1 MSNAKNKHRNIRK
14 GGHVKTVRY
23 HDLLRAKRTQNP
35 LSGLNPAKV
44 RRLYELYREGKYA
57 DVQLAWDALEE
68 YDDMLGTVLER
79 RQSALGEME
88 WDVLIDARAVGENA
102 ALQALAEA
110 QQDYITRRLR
120 EVENLS
126 DAIKW
131 LGLANFRRYSA
142 LEVLPAGG
150 GERWL
155 PIHHWLLCR
164 PALEGA
170 WCYNELAETS
180 CTRTEPIDMSA
191 VILREV
197 ARPIDLVAMFLISAK
212 EAAIDG
218 WDSFLEVFGNPAL
231 FFKMPPGTSDAQR
244 DEFAAIIKEIS
255 SDGSGVYPDGGEI
268 HTVETSAANADA
280 FSSRAEWCDKALVRR
295 ATGGLL
301 TVLAE
306 SGSGTLAGSAHME
319 AFRQIAANDA
329 ISIAEC
335 INRQYVRRRIAAEFP
350 GMPVLVYFTLTQPV
364 INDRAATVNMLCQLA
379 GQRWRATDEAVSE
392 EVGVEVHT
400 EEVQSMNYEVR
411 SEGSAPAAPVMN
423 IGTSV
428 SAPAELRRDEED
440 PCSDGIVA
448 NANSDLEDA
457 SDSEPPLNDGELAAL
472 RALGG
477 ELNPAQVAADA
488 EYTTREILA
497 GLQEPAEDDEDSEE
511 EVEQALRAA
520 ADLDGES
527 GTKVPRSDEVSSEEE
542 VVANAKVEDITALLK
557 EEEEALEDDG
567 LVMNAGN
574 PCRAKNPAKC
584 PYHGGFENPLVGKTG
599 NAKSLGLPDFSSAEV
614 KGEPSLKRTKSKVA
628 DALMRGGIEVKTVDG
643 DSVTF
648 NGEVPDHWLGLDGKQ
663 PKTRKE
669 RDKRYSR
676 LGDALRATVYPHEIW
691 EHHGK
696 KVYVRKYRTPDG
708 KNFTMAGVIKE
719 NGVARTYYW
728 DKPEEMEKTRQG
740 KLLYCRTK

>member
-88 WDVLIDARAVGENA
+88 WDVLIDARAVGEDA

-120 EVENLS
+120 AVENLS

-212 EAAIDG
+212 ESSVDG
-218 WDSFLEVFGNPAL
+218 WDSFLEVYGNPAL

-280 FSSRAEWCDKALVRR
+280 FSRRAEWCDKALVRR

-335 INRQYVRRRIAAEFP
+335 INRQYVRRRLAAQFP
-350 GMPVLVYFTLTQPV
+350 GQPVLVYFTLTPPV

-400 EEVQSMNYEVR
+400 EE
-411 SEGSAPAAPVMN
+411 AAPQPPMMN
-423 IGTSV
+423 TKPHTPGTP
-428 SAPAELRRDEED
+428 PAEPVL
-440 PCSDGIVA
+440 
-448 NANSDLEDA
+448 NAGETLEKPNQ
-457 SDSEPPLNDGELAAL
+457 DSEPPLTEEELAAFRGL
-472 RALGG
+472 SEPNRERMEQHRA
-477 ELNPAQVAADA
+477 
-488 EYTTREILA
+488 
-497 GLQEPAEDDEDSEE
+497 

-527 GTKVPRSDEVSSEEE
+527 GTKVPRSDEN

>member
-68 YDDMLGTVLER
+68 YDDMLGTVLNR

-88 WDVLIDARAVGENA
+88 WDVLVDARAVGEDA
-102 ALQALAEA
+102 AMQALAEE
-110 QQDYITRRLR
+110 QQDFITRRLR
-120 EVENLS
+120 AVENLS

-131 LGLANFRRYSA
+131 LGLADFRRYSA
-142 LEVLPAGG
+142 LEVLTAGG

-170 WCYNELAETS
+170 WCYNENAETS
-180 CTRTEPIDMSA
+180 CTRVEPIDMSA
-191 VILREV
+191 VILREI

-255 SDGSGVYPDGGEI
+255 SDGAGVYPDGGEI

-335 INRQYVRRRIAAEFP
+335 INRQYVRRRLVAQFP
-350 GMPVLVYFTLTQPV
+350 GQPVLVYFTLTPPV

-400 EEVQSMNYEVR
+400 EE
-411 SEGSAPAAPVMN
+411 AAPQPPMMN
-423 IGTSV
+423 TNPHTPGTP
-428 SAPAELRRDEED
+428 PAEPVLNAGETLEKPNQEE
-440 PCSDGIVA
+440 
-448 NANSDLEDA
+448 
-457 SDSEPPLNDGELAAL
+457 EPPLTEDELAAFRGL
-472 RALGG
+472 SEPNRERMEQHRA
-477 ELNPAQVAADA
+477 
-488 EYTTREILA
+488 
-497 GLQEPAEDDEDSEE
+497 

-527 GTKVPRSDEVSSEEE
+527 GTEVPSSDEN

>member
-88 WDVLIDARAVGENA
+88 WDVLVDARAVGA
-102 ALQALAEA
+102 SSLTGGSLSTPTQGGKSDLQVLAEE

-131 LGLANFRRYSA
+131 LGLADFRRYSA

-170 WCYNELAETS
+170 WCYNENAETS
-180 CTRTEPIDMSA
+180 CTRVEPIDMSA
-191 VILREV
+191 VLLREV

-335 INRQYVRRRIAAEFP
+335 INRQYVRRRLAAQFP
-350 GMPVLVYFTLTQPV
+350 GQPVLVYFTLTPPV

-400 EEVQSMNYEVR
+400 EEVQSMNYPSSPIGYAEAGEVR
-411 SEGSAPAAPVMN
+411 SENSAPAVQVPVMN
-423 IGTSV
+423 ERGMPGFVGTESRSGYAEARPSGTSGLGGV
-428 SAPAELRRDEED
+428 
-440 PCSDGIVA
+440 VA
-448 NANSDLEDA
+448 NANSDLEVGADG
-457 SDSEPPLNDGELAAL
+457 EPPLTEDELAAL

-477 ELNPAQVAADA
+477 EINPAQIAADA
-488 EYTTREILA
+488 DYMTREMMAGLKEPDEENESEGDVMVNFGTSAGAYKGWENRKGANMRKQKGGSGNKGNPKNPTTKSNTPLKAAPGAKVQAQVDATEHALKTREAGGGVVKGAAWVKGKRIDVKGGSKATGGAAHMKNHYKPGDTSRREAAKDIHLGRKQKDRTEVASVGKKNKVILADKGDHLEPITTR
-497 GLQEPAEDDEDSEE
+497 
-511 EVEQALRAA
+511 
-520 ADLDGES
+520 
-527 GTKVPRSDEVSSEEE
+527 
-542 VVANAKVEDITALLK
+542 
-557 EEEEALEDDG
+557 
-567 LVMNAGN
+567 
-574 PCRAKNPAKC
+574 
-584 PYHGGFENPLVGKTG
+584 
-599 NAKSLGLPDFSSAEV
+599 
-614 KGEPSLKRTKSKVA
+614 
-628 DALMRGGIEVKTVDG
+628 
-643 DSVTF
+643 
-648 NGEVPDHWLGLDGKQ
+648 
-663 PKTRKE
+663 RKK
-669 RDKRYSR
+669 DN
-676 LGDALRATVYPHEIW
+676 D
-691 EHHGK
+691 
-696 KVYVRKYRTPDG
+696 
-708 KNFTMAGVIKE
+708 
-719 NGVARTYYW
+719 
-728 DKPEEMEKTRQG
+728 
-740 KLLYCRTK
+740 

>member
-68 YDDMLGTVLER
+68 YDDMLGTVLNR
-79 RQSALGEME
+79 RQSALGEMD
-88 WDVLIDARAVGENA
+88 WDVLIDARAVGEDA
-102 ALQALAEA
+102 AMQALAEE
-110 QQDYITRRLR
+110 QQDFITRRLR
-120 EVENLS
+120 AVENLS

-131 LGLANFRRYSA
+131 LGLADFRRYSA
-142 LEVLPAGG
+142 LEVLPAGS

-170 WCYNELAETS
+170 WCYNENAETS
-180 CTRTEPIDMSA
+180 CTRVEPIDMSA
-191 VILREV
+191 VLLREV

-231 FFKMPPGTSDAQR
+231 FFKMPPGTSDDQR
-244 DEFAAIIKEIS
+244 DEYASIIKEIS
-255 SDGSGVYPDGGEI
+255 SDGAGVYPDGGEI

-319 AFRQIAANDA
+319 TFRQIAANDA

-335 INRQYVRRRIAAEFP
+335 INRQYVRRRLAAQFP
-350 GMPVLVYFTLTQPV
+350 GQPVLVYFTLTPPV

-400 EEVQSMNYEVR
+400 EDLRLTNDDLRFVN
-411 SEGSAPAAPVMN
+411 SAPAVQVPVLN
-423 IGTSV
+423 AGKT
-428 SAPAELRRDEED
+428 PEKPNQEE
-440 PCSDGIVA
+440 
-448 NANSDLEDA
+448 
-457 SDSEPPLNDGELAAL
+457 EPPLTEDELAAFRGL
-472 RALGG
+472 SEPNRERMEQHRA
-477 ELNPAQVAADA
+477 
-488 EYTTREILA
+488 
-497 GLQEPAEDDEDSEE
+497 

-520 ADLDGES
+520 ADLDAPAEEEEDS
-527 GTKVPRSDEVSSEEE
+527 EE
-542 VVANAKVEDITALLK
+542 VVVANGCTKPGCPKHPRKGGRSSRGNPRAKRSKTNIPAQLPPNATDGELSRQLRKALDDTDAHK
-557 EEEEALEDDG
+557 GNRRVSRGDEVYEVTQERSDHRRKHKKQKTTNENIARTMTQGDFEKDEDDAVAYRKDTKVVKSSNEDTG
-567 LVMNAGN
+567 AQDVTTAYVEREYRL
-574 PCRAKNPAKC
+574 KNKK
-584 PYHGGFENPLVGKTG
+584 GKPQ
-599 NAKSLGLPDFSSAEV
+599 S
-614 KGEPSLKRTKSKVA
+614 
-628 DALMRGGIEVKTVDG
+628 
-643 DSVTF
+643 
-648 NGEVPDHWLGLDGKQ
+648 
-663 PKTRKE
+663 
-669 RDKRYSR
+669 
-676 LGDALRATVYPHEIW
+676 
-691 EHHGK
+691 
-696 KVYVRKYRTPDG
+696 
-708 KNFTMAGVIKE
+708 
-719 NGVARTYYW
+719 
-728 DKPEEMEKTRQG
+728 
-740 KLLYCRTK
+740 

>member
-88 WDVLIDARAVGENA
+88 WDVLIDARAVGEDA

-155 PIHHWLLCR
+155 AIHHWLLCR

-197 ARPIDLVAMFLISAK
+197 ARPIDLVAMFLVSAK

-231 FFKMPPGTSDAQR
+231 FFKMPPGTSDDQR
-244 DEFAAIIKEIS
+244 DEYASIIKEIS
-255 SDGSGVYPDGGEI
+255 SDGAGVYPDGGEI

-335 INRQYVRRRIAAEFP
+335 INRQYVRRRLAAQFP
-350 GMPVLVYFTLTQPV
+350 GQPVLVYFTLTPPV

-400 EEVQSMNYEVR
+400 EE
-411 SEGSAPAAPVMN
+411 AAPQPPMMN
-423 IGTSV
+423 TNSHTSGTP
-428 SAPAELRRDEED
+428 PAEPVLNAGETLEKPNREE
-440 PCSDGIVA
+440 
-448 NANSDLEDA
+448 
-457 SDSEPPLNDGELAAL
+457 EPPLTEDELAAFRGL
-472 RALGG
+472 SEPNRERMEQHRA
-477 ELNPAQVAADA
+477 
-488 EYTTREILA
+488 
-497 GLQEPAEDDEDSEE
+497 

-520 ADLDGES
+520 ADLDALA
-527 GTKVPRSDEVSSEEE
+527 DDEEE
-542 VVANAKVEDITALLK
+542 PSAPQSGYAEPGEVVVNGCTKPGCPKHPRKGDSTGAMMHQKK
-557 EEEEALEDDG
+557 G
-567 LVMNAGN
+567 SRGSKGN
-574 PCRAKNPAKC
+574 PKNPTTKSNTPLKAAPGAKAQAQVDATE
-584 PYHGGFENPLVGKTG
+584 HALKAREGGGGVVEGAAWIDGKRLDIPGGGPDTGGASHMPKHYKPGDTSRRGAAKDANLGRRQKDRGEIASVGKS
-599 NAKSLGLPDFSSAEV
+599 NKVILAD
-614 KGEPSLKRTKSKVA
+614 KGDHYT
-628 DALMRGGIEVKTVDG
+628 I
-643 DSVTF
+643 VT
-648 NGEVPDHWLGLDGKQ
+648 
-663 PKTRKE
+663 TRK
-669 RDKRYSR
+669 
-676 LGDALRATVYPHEIW
+676 
-691 EHHGK
+691 K
-696 KVYVRKYRTPDG
+696 KQKD
-708 KNFTMAGVIKE
+708 
-719 NGVARTYYW
+719 
-728 DKPEEMEKTRQG
+728 
-740 KLLYCRTK
+740 

>member
-88 WDVLIDARAVGENA
+88 WDVLIDARAVGEDA

-131 LGLANFRRYSA
+131 LGLADFRRYSA
-142 LEVLPAGG
+142 LEVLPAGS

-170 WCYNELAETS
+170 WCYNENAESS
-180 CTRTEPIDMSA
+180 CTRVEPIDMSA
-191 VILREV
+191 VLLREV

-231 FFKMPPGTSDAQR
+231 FFKMPPGTSDDQR
-244 DEFAAIIKEIS
+244 DEFASIIKEIS
-255 SDGSGVYPDGGEI
+255 SDGAGVYPDGGEI

-335 INRQYVRRRIAAEFP
+335 INRQYVRRRLVAQFP
-350 GMPVLVYFTLTQPV
+350 GQPVLVYFTLTPPV

-400 EEVQSMNYEVR
+400 EE
-411 SEGSAPAAPVMN
+411 AAPQPPMMN
-423 IGTSV
+423 TNSHTPGTP
-428 SAPAELRRDEED
+428 PAEPVLNAGETLEKPNREE
-440 PCSDGIVA
+440 
-448 NANSDLEDA
+448 
-457 SDSEPPLNDGELAAL
+457 EPPLTEDELAAFRGL
-472 RALGG
+472 SEPNRERMEQHRA
-477 ELNPAQVAADA
+477 
-488 EYTTREILA
+488 
-497 GLQEPAEDDEDSEE
+497 

-520 ADLDGES
+520 ADLDA
-527 GTKVPRSDEVSSEEE
+527 PAADDEEEE
-542 VVANAKVEDITALLK
+542 VVVNGCTKKGCPKHPKDSTGAMRHQNKGGRASKGSPKTPTTQKNPKMKVPPGAK
-557 EEEEALEDDG
+557 EEELTIQTENASPTFTRQRLEKMGANSMKYEKGNKVGKPKLGAAAPGMKTEFYVTGGSVDE
-567 LVMNAGN
+567 LLAGKHVN
-574 PCRAKNPAKC
+574 RSADKKSHYMAAAYVNELWERSEPLDKYRDRKKPYKESDIEWMHKRTARMRLGKDLYSVEITAKEMKNPDTT
-584 PYHGGFENPLVGKTG
+584 PNRLYQ
-599 NAKSLGLPDFSSAEV
+599 
-614 KGEPSLKRTKSKVA
+614 
-628 DALMRGGIEVKTVDG
+628 VKT
-643 DSVTF
+643 
-648 NGEVPDHWLGLDGKQ
+648 
-663 PKTRKE
+663 R
-669 RDKRYSR
+669 R
-676 LGDALRATVYPHEIW
+676 I
-691 EHHGK
+691 
-696 KVYVRKYRTPDG
+696 
-708 KNFTMAGVIKE
+708 
-719 NGVARTYYW
+719 
-728 DKPEEMEKTRQG
+728 EE
-740 KLLYCRTK
+740 

>member
-1 MSNAKNKHRNIRK
+1 MGKINFMSQANKKHKNIRK
-14 GGHVKTVRY
+14 GGRVKVVRY
-23 HDLLRAKRTQNP
+23 HDLLRARRAQNP
-35 LSGLNPAKV
+35 LSVLNPAKA

-88 WDVLIDARAVGENA
+88 WDVLIDARAVGKDA
-102 ALQALAEA
+102 ALQALAEE

-142 LEVLPAGG
+142 LEVLPTGS

-170 WCYNELAETS
+170 WCYNEAAETS
-180 CTRTEPIDMSA
+180 CTRVEPIDMSA

-197 ARPIDLVAMFLISAK
+197 ALPIDLVAMFLISSK
-212 EAAIDG
+212 DAAIDG
-218 WDSFLEVFGNPAL
+218 WDSFLEVYGNPAL
-231 FFKMPPGTSDAQR
+231 FFKMPPGTSDDQR
-244 DEFAAIIKEIS
+244 DEYASIIKEIS
-255 SDGSGVYPDGGEI
+255 SDGAGVYPDGGEI

-350 GMPVLVYFTLTQPV
+350 GEPVLVYFTLTQPM

-400 EEVQSMNYEVR
+400 EEVQSTNYEVR
-411 SEGSAPAAPVMN
+411 SENSAPAVQVPVMN
-423 IGTSV
+423 AG
-428 SAPAELRRDEED
+428 AMPDKPNQEE
-440 PCSDGIVA
+440 
-448 NANSDLEDA
+448 
-457 SDSEPPLNDGELAAL
+457 EPPLTEDELAAFRGL
-472 RALGG
+472 SKPNRERMEQHRA
-477 ELNPAQVAADA
+477 
-488 EYTTREILA
+488 
-497 GLQEPAEDDEDSEE
+497 

-520 ADLDGES
+520 ADLDGER
-527 GTKVPRSDEVSSEEE
+527 GTEVPRSDEN
-542 VVANAKVEDITALLK
+542 VVTNARPMDILTFMEKVRNGDIIANSGGDCRADNPMECWKHGVKLTNALLESGYTH
-557 EEEEALEDDG
+557 EELDKIDKIPNWGLLPQGECKKDAMDSLKKIANTPLVNKNFTEPIEVSVTGGSAGKIVSGNAVGQTFVG
-567 LVMNAGN
+567 LVDSGVCDKDTAYRAHMTAAANIDTLFQNA
-574 PCRAKNPAKC
+574 PRMELQDL
-584 PYHGGFENPLVGKTG
+584 YHMQDTRDEAIHFYSPFTVEGVEKPLTADISIMKFKGRNNRT
-599 NAKSLGLPDFSSAEV
+599 AYSLGLRVQPPLPSS
-614 KGEPSLKRTKSKVA
+614 
-628 DALMRGGIEVKTVDG
+628 GGHQE
-643 DSVTF
+643 S
-648 NGEVPDHWLGLDGKQ
+648 
-663 PKTRKE
+663 
-669 RDKRYSR
+669 
-676 LGDALRATVYPHEIW
+676 
-691 EHHGK
+691 
-696 KVYVRKYRTPDG
+696 
-708 KNFTMAGVIKE
+708 
-719 NGVARTYYW
+719 
-728 DKPEEMEKTRQG
+728 
-740 KLLYCRTK
+740 

>member
-1 MSNAKNKHRNIRK
+1 MGTAKNKHRNIRK

-68 YDDMLGTVLER
+68 YDDMLGTVLNR

-88 WDVLIDARAVGENA
+88 WDVLIDARAVGEDA
-102 ALQALAEA
+102 AMQALAEE
-110 QQDYITRRLR
+110 QQDFITRRLR
-120 EVENLS
+120 AVENLS

-131 LGLANFRRYSA
+131 LGLADFRRYSA
-142 LEVLPAGG
+142 LEVLPAGS

-170 WCYNELAETS
+170 WCYNENAETS
-180 CTRTEPIDMSA
+180 CTRVEPIDMSA
-191 VILREV
+191 VLLREV

-231 FFKMPPGTSDAQR
+231 FFKMPPGTSDDQR
-244 DEFAAIIKEIS
+244 DEFASIIKEIS
-255 SDGSGVYPDGGEI
+255 SDGAGVYPDGGEI

-335 INRQYVRRRIAAEFP
+335 INRQYVRRRIATKFP
-350 GMPVLVYFTLTQPV
+350 GEPVLVYFTLTQPM

-400 EEVQSMNYEVR
+400 EEVQSTNYEVR
-411 SEGSAPAAPVMN
+411 SENSAPAVQVPVMN
-423 IGTSV
+423 AGETLEK
-428 SAPAELRRDEED
+428 PNQEE
-440 PCSDGIVA
+440 
-448 NANSDLEDA
+448 
-457 SDSEPPLNDGELAAL
+457 EPPLTEDELAAFRGL
-472 RALGG
+472 SEPNRERMEQHRA
-477 ELNPAQVAADA
+477 
-488 EYTTREILA
+488 
-497 GLQEPAEDDEDSEE
+497 

-527 GTKVPRSDEVSSEEE
+527 GTEVPRSDEN
-542 VVANAKVEDITALLK
+542 VVTNARPMDILTFMEKVRNGDIIANSGGDCRADNPMECWKHGEKLTNALLESGYTH
-557 EEEEALEDDG
+557 EELDKIDEIPNWGLLPQGECKKDAMDSLKKIANTPLVNKNFTEPIEVSVTGGSAGKIVSGNAVGQTFVG
-567 LVMNAGN
+567 LVDSGVCDKDTAYRAHMTAAANIDTLFQNA
-574 PCRAKNPAKC
+574 PRMELQDL
-584 PYHGGFENPLVGKTG
+584 YHMQDTRDEAIHFYSPFTVEGVEKPLTADISIMKFKGRNNRT
-599 NAKSLGLPDFSSAEV
+599 AYSLGLRVQPPLPSS
-614 KGEPSLKRTKSKVA
+614 
-628 DALMRGGIEVKTVDG
+628 GGHQE
-643 DSVTF
+643 S
-648 NGEVPDHWLGLDGKQ
+648 
-663 PKTRKE
+663 
-669 RDKRYSR
+669 
-676 LGDALRATVYPHEIW
+676 
-691 EHHGK
+691 
-696 KVYVRKYRTPDG
+696 
-708 KNFTMAGVIKE
+708 
-719 NGVARTYYW
+719 
-728 DKPEEMEKTRQG
+728 
-740 KLLYCRTK
+740 

>member
-88 WDVLIDARAVGENA
+88 WDVLIDARAVGEDA
-102 ALQALAEA
+102 AMQALAEA

-142 LEVLPAGG
+142 LEVLPAGS

-170 WCYNELAETS
+170 WCYNEAAETS
-180 CTRTEPIDMSA
+180 CTRVEPIDMSA

-212 EAAIDG
+212 EGSIDG
-218 WDSFLEVFGNPAL
+218 WDSFLEVYGNPAL

-280 FSSRAEWCDKALVRR
+280 FSRRAEWCDKALVRR

-350 GMPVLVYFTLTQPV
+350 GEPVLVYFTLTQPV

-400 EEVQSMNYEVR
+400 EE
-411 SEGSAPAAPVMN
+411 AAPQPPMMN
-423 IGTSV
+423 TNPHTPGTP
-428 SAPAELRRDEED
+428 PAEPVLNAGETLEKPNQEE
-440 PCSDGIVA
+440 
-448 NANSDLEDA
+448 
-457 SDSEPPLNDGELAAL
+457 EPPLTEEELAAFRGL
-472 RALGG
+472 SEPNRERMEQHRA
-477 ELNPAQVAADA
+477 
-488 EYTTREILA
+488 
-497 GLQEPAEDDEDSEE
+497 

-527 GTKVPRSDEVSSEEE
+527 GTKVPRSDEN
-542 VVANAKVEDITALLK
+542 VVANAKVEDITAMLK

>member
-88 WDVLIDARAVGENA
+88 WDVLIDARAVGEDA
-102 ALQALAEA
+102 ALQARAEA

-142 LEVLPAGG
+142 LEVLPAGS

-170 WCYNELAETS
+170 WCYNEAAETS

-350 GMPVLVYFTLTQPV
+350 GEPVLVYFTLTQPV

-400 EEVQSMNYEVR
+400 EE
-411 SEGSAPAAPVMN
+411 AAPQPPMMN
-423 IGTSV
+423 TNPHTPGTP
-428 SAPAELRRDEED
+428 PAEPVLNAGETLEKPNQEE
-440 PCSDGIVA
+440 
-448 NANSDLEDA
+448 
-457 SDSEPPLNDGELAAL
+457 EPPLTEEELAEFRGL
-472 RALGG
+472 SEPNRERMEQHRA
-477 ELNPAQVAADA
+477 
-488 EYTTREILA
+488 
-497 GLQEPAEDDEDSEE
+497 

-520 ADLDGES
+520 ADLDAHAD
-527 GTKVPRSDEVSSEEE
+527 DEEEE
-542 VVANAKVEDITALLK
+542 VVANGCTKPGCPKHPRKGDSTGAMRPKQKGARGSKGKADLGKTGSPKLAEPGDSERKVKDVLK
-557 EEEEALEDDG
+557 
-567 LVMNAGN
+567 
-574 PCRAKNPAKC
+574 R
-584 PYHGGFENPLVGKTG
+584 GFEDAKKGKKLSTGVQVGSHEVVFAPGDVEHWGTHHAERPEHPQKISSERLAETVMHGERRNDRRNEVTMTRKNDVVILAPENQPSIAPGEGLKSKKANERLVGK
-599 NAKSLGLPDFSSAEV
+599 NW
-614 KGEPSLKRTKSKVA
+614 LKK
-628 DALMRGGIEVKTVDG
+628 
-643 DSVTF
+643 
-648 NGEVPDHWLGLDGKQ
+648 
-663 PKTRKE
+663 
-669 RDKRYSR
+669 
-676 LGDALRATVYPHEIW
+676 
-691 EHHGK
+691 
-696 KVYVRKYRTPDG
+696 
-708 KNFTMAGVIKE
+708 
-719 NGVARTYYW
+719 
-728 DKPEEMEKTRQG
+728 
-740 KLLYCRTK
+740 

>member
-35 LSGLNPAKV
+35 LSGLNPVKV

-57 DVQLAWDALEE
+57 DIQLAWDALEE

-88 WDVLIDARAVGENA
+88 WDVLIDARAVGEDA
-102 ALQALAEA
+102 AMQALAEE
-110 QQDYITRRLR
+110 QQDFITRRLR
-120 EVENLS
+120 AVENLS

-131 LGLANFRRYSA
+131 LGLADFRRYSA
-142 LEVLPAGG
+142 LEVLTAGG

-170 WCYNELAETS
+170 WCYNENAETS
-180 CTRTEPIDMSA
+180 CTRVEPIDMSA
-191 VILREV
+191 VLLREV

-231 FFKMPPGTSDAQR
+231 FFKMPPGTSDNER
-244 DEFAAIIKEIS
+244 DEYASIIKEIS
-255 SDGSGVYPDGGEI
+255 SDGAGVYPDGGEI

-335 INRQYVRRRIAAEFP
+335 INRQYVRRRLAAQFP
-350 GMPVLVYFTLTQPV
+350 GQPVLVYFTLTPPV

-400 EEVQSMNYEVR
+400 EQ
-411 SEGSAPAAPVMN
+411 AAPQPPMMN
-423 IGTSV
+423 TNSHTLGTP
-428 SAPAELRRDEED
+428 PAEPVLNAGETLEKPNREE
-440 PCSDGIVA
+440 
-448 NANSDLEDA
+448 
-457 SDSEPPLNDGELAAL
+457 EPPLTEEELVAFRGL
-472 RALGG
+472 SEPNRERMEQHRA
-477 ELNPAQVAADA
+477 
-488 EYTTREILA
+488 
-497 GLQEPAEDDEDSEE
+497 

-527 GTKVPRSDEVSSEEE
+527 GTEVPSSDEN

>member
-88 WDVLIDARAVGENA
+88 WDVLIDARAVGEDA
-102 ALQALAEA
+102 ALQARAEA

-142 LEVLPAGG
+142 LEVLPAGS

-170 WCYNELAETS
+170 WCYNEAAETS

-350 GMPVLVYFTLTQPV
+350 GEPVLVYFTLTQPV

-400 EEVQSMNYEVR
+400 EE
-411 SEGSAPAAPVMN
+411 AAPQPPMMN
-423 IGTSV
+423 TNPHTPGTP
-428 SAPAELRRDEED
+428 PAEPVLNAGETLEKPNQEE
-440 PCSDGIVA
+440 
-448 NANSDLEDA
+448 
-457 SDSEPPLNDGELAAL
+457 EPPLTEEELAAFRGL
-472 RALGG
+472 SEPNRERMEQHRA
-477 ELNPAQVAADA
+477 
-488 EYTTREILA
+488 
-497 GLQEPAEDDEDSEE
+497 

-520 ADLDGES
+520 ADLDA
-527 GTKVPRSDEVSSEEE
+527 PDDDDEEEE
-542 VVANAKVEDITALLK
+542 VVANGCTKP
-557 EEEEALEDDG
+557 G
-567 LVMNAGN
+567 
-574 PCRAKNPAKC
+574 C
-584 PYHGGFENPLVGKTG
+584 PKHPRKGDSTGAMRPKQKGARGSKGKADLGKTG
-599 NAKSLGLPDFSSAEV
+599 SPKLAEPGDSERKV
-614 KGEPSLKRTKSKVA
+614 KDVLKRGFE
-628 DALMRGGIEVKTVDG
+628 DAK
-643 DSVTF
+643 
-648 NGEVPDHWLGLDGKQ
+648 K
-663 PKTRKE
+663 
-669 RDKRYSR
+669 
-676 LGDALRATVYPHEIW
+676 
-691 EHHGK
+691 GK
-696 KVYVRKYRTPDG
+696 KVSTGVEVGSHEVVFAPGDIEHWGTHHAERPAHKKVTSERLAETTLHGVSAKEKEDNSVTKRLKRNIVVLAPERQPSYPPTEQRIQPTKRDRYVGKNWYRT
-708 KNFTMAGVIKE
+708 
-719 NGVARTYYW
+719 
-728 DKPEEMEKTRQG
+728 EEK
-740 KLLYCRTK
+740 KK

>member
-68 YDDMLGTVLER
+68 YDDMLGTVLNR

-88 WDVLIDARAVGENA
+88 WDVLIDARAVGEDA
-102 ALQALAEA
+102 AMQALAEE
-110 QQDYITRRLR
+110 QQDFITRRLR
-120 EVENLS
+120 AVENLS

-131 LGLANFRRYSA
+131 LGLADFRRYSA
-142 LEVLPAGG
+142 LEVLTAGS

-155 PIHHWLLCR
+155 PIHHWHLCR

-170 WCYNELAETS
+170 WCYNVNAETS
-180 CTRTEPIDMSA
+180 CTRVEPIDMSA

-231 FFKMPPGTSDAQR
+231 FFKMPPGTSDDQR
-244 DEFAAIIKEIS
+244 DEYASIIKEIS
-255 SDGSGVYPDGGEI
+255 SDGAGVYPDGGEI

-335 INRQYVRRRIAAEFP
+335 INRQYVRRRIAAQFP
-350 GMPVLVYFTLTQPV
+350 GEPVLVYFKLTQPV

-392 EVGVEVHT
+392 EVGMEVHT
-400 EEVQSMNYEVR
+400 EAQPGAVP
-411 SEGSAPAAPVMN
+411 SAEQKQILLTNAA
-423 IGTSV
+423 
-428 SAPAELRRDEED
+428 
-440 PCSDGIVA
+440 
-448 NANSDLEDA
+448 
-457 SDSEPPLNDGELAAL
+457 DSPPQPHSQIDTTAEPPLNDGELAAM
-472 RALGG
+472 RALGA
-477 ELNPAQVAADA
+477 ELNPAQIAADA
-488 EYTTREILA
+488 EYMAGEMLEGLREPVEKEAITNSAEEHDCEAVKEPCPLQVSSLTGKETREKIKNLA
-497 GLQEPAEDDEDSEE
+497 PVEIGYSEE
-511 EVEQALRAA
+511 KRTGAQWAEEAKSYFLEHFAGRQMTIGKTDYMLHIPNSENKAKQATFGVNTQKRTESLKNLQSVIDNAVHLKSEDAKNKPAQSKKKQALLAR
-520 ADLDGES
+520 
-527 GTKVPRSDEVSSEEE
+527 
-542 VVANAKVEDITALLK
+542 TATF
-557 EEEEALEDDG
+557 ETFG
-567 LVMNAGN
+567 Y
-574 PCRAKNPAKC
+574 PA
-584 PYHGGFENPLVGKTG
+584 T
-599 NAKSLGLPDFSSAEV
+599 
-614 KGEPSLKRTKSKVA
+614 
-628 DALMRGGIEVKTVDG
+628 I
-643 DSVTF
+643 
-648 NGEVPDHWLGLDGKQ
+648 NGERNLIWFNAITKKHGD
-663 PKTRKE
+663 
-669 RDKRYSR
+669 RDVLFYEF
-676 LGDALRATVYPHEIW
+676 GC
-691 EHHGK
+691 
-696 KVYVRKYRTPDG
+696 TP
-708 KNFTMAGVIKE
+708 I
-719 NGVARTYYW
+719 
-728 DKPEEMEKTRQG
+728 DKD
-740 KLLYCRTK
+740 

>member
-1 MSNAKNKHRNIRK
+1 MGKINFMSQANKKHKNIRK
-14 GGHVKTVRY
+14 GGRVKVVRY

-88 WDVLIDARAVGENA
+88 WDVLIDARAVGEDA
-102 ALQALAEA
+102 ALQARAEA

-170 WCYNELAETS
+170 WCYNEAAETS
-180 CTRTEPIDMSA
+180 CARVEPIDMSA
-191 VILREV
+191 VILREI

-218 WDSFLEVFGNPAL
+218 WDSFLEVYGNPAL

-350 GMPVLVYFTLTQPV
+350 GEPVLVYFTLTQPV

-400 EEVQSMNYEVR
+400 EEVQSTNYEVR
-411 SEGSAPAAPVMN
+411 SENSAPAQQVPVLN
-423 IGTSV
+423 AGETLEK
-428 SAPAELRRDEED
+428 PNQEE
-440 PCSDGIVA
+440 
-448 NANSDLEDA
+448 
-457 SDSEPPLNDGELAAL
+457 EPPLTEDELAAFRGL
-472 RALGG
+472 R
-477 ELNPAQVAADA
+477 EPN
-488 EYTTREILA
+488 RERMEQHRA
-497 GLQEPAEDDEDSEE
+497 

-527 GTKVPRSDEVSSEEE
+527 GTKVPRSDEN

-574 PCRAKNPAKC
+574 PCRAKNPGKC

>member
-88 WDVLIDARAVGENA
+88 WDVLIDARAVGEDA
-102 ALQALAEA
+102 AMQELAEA

-350 GMPVLVYFTLTQPV
+350 GMPVLVYFTLTQPE

-400 EEVQSMNYEVR
+400 EE
-411 SEGSAPAAPVMN
+411 AAPQPPMMN
-423 IGTSV
+423 TNPHTPGTP
-428 SAPAELRRDEED
+428 PAEPVLNAGETLEKPNQEE
-440 PCSDGIVA
+440 
-448 NANSDLEDA
+448 
-457 SDSEPPLNDGELAAL
+457 EPPLTEEELAAFRGL
-472 RALGG
+472 SEPNRERMEQHRA
-477 ELNPAQVAADA
+477 
-488 EYTTREILA
+488 
-497 GLQEPAEDDEDSEE
+497 

-527 GTKVPRSDEVSSEEE
+527 GTKVPRSDEN

-574 PCRAKNPAKC
+574 PCRSKNPAKC

>member
-88 WDVLIDARAVGENA
+88 WDVLIDARAVGEDA
-102 ALQALAEA
+102 ALQARAEA

-142 LEVLPAGG
+142 LEVLPAGS

-170 WCYNELAETS
+170 WCYNENAETS
-180 CTRTEPIDMSA
+180 CTRVEPIDMSA

-212 EAAIDG
+212 ESSVDG
-218 WDSFLEVFGNPAL
+218 WDSFLEVYGNPAL

-280 FSSRAEWCDKALVRR
+280 FSRRAEWCDKALVRR

-350 GMPVLVYFTLTQPV
+350 GEPVLVYFTLTQPV

-400 EEVQSMNYEVR
+400 EQ
-411 SEGSAPAAPVMN
+411 AAPQPPMMN
-423 IGTSV
+423 TNPHTPGTP
-428 SAPAELRRDEED
+428 PAEPVLNAGETLEKPNQEE
-440 PCSDGIVA
+440 
-448 NANSDLEDA
+448 
-457 SDSEPPLNDGELAAL
+457 EPPLTEDELAAFRGL
-472 RALGG
+472 SEPNRERMEQHRA
-477 ELNPAQVAADA
+477 
-488 EYTTREILA
+488 
-497 GLQEPAEDDEDSEE
+497 

-520 ADLDGES
+520 ADLDAPAADDEEEPSAPQS
-527 GTKVPRSDEVSSEEE
+527 GYAEPGE
-542 VVANAKVEDITALLK
+542 VVANGCTKPGCPKHPRKGESTGALMHQK
-557 EEEEALEDDG
+557 KG
-567 LVMNAGN
+567 SRGSKGN
-574 PCRAKNPAKC
+574 PSATKNKTSIPSELPA
-584 PYHGGFENPLVGKTG
+584 
-599 NAKSLGLPDFSSAEV
+599 NATD
-614 KGEPSLKRTKSKVA
+614 GELSRQLKK
-628 DALMRGGIEVKTVDG
+628 
-643 DSVTF
+643 
-648 NGEVPDHWLGLDGKQ
+648 GLDDTDAHKGNRKISRGDEVYELTQERSDHRRKHQKQ
-663 PKTRKE
+663 KTTNENIARTMTQ
-669 RDKRYSR
+669 
-676 LGDALRATVYPHEIW
+676 GDFE
-691 EHHGK
+691 K
-696 KVYVRKYRTPDG
+696 DG
-708 KNFTMAGVIKE
+708 KGA
-719 NGVARTYYW
+719 VAYRKDTKVVKSTNKDTGTQDVTTAYVEHEYRRKSQKG
-728 DKPEEMEKTRQG
+728 KPQS
-740 KLLYCRTK
+740 

>member
-88 WDVLIDARAVGENA
+88 WDVLIDARAVGEDA
-102 ALQALAEA
+102 ALQARAEA

-142 LEVLPAGG
+142 LEVLPAGS

-170 WCYNELAETS
+170 WCYNEAAETS

-212 EAAIDG
+212 ESSVDG
-218 WDSFLEVFGNPAL
+218 WDSFLEVYGNPAL

-280 FSSRAEWCDKALVRR
+280 FSRRAEWCDKALVRR

-350 GMPVLVYFTLTQPV
+350 GEPVLVYFTLTQPV

-400 EEVQSMNYEVR
+400 EE
-411 SEGSAPAAPVMN
+411 AAPQPPMMN
-423 IGTSV
+423 TNPHTPGTP
-428 SAPAELRRDEED
+428 PAEPVLNAGETLEKPNREE
-440 PCSDGIVA
+440 
-448 NANSDLEDA
+448 
-457 SDSEPPLNDGELAAL
+457 EPPLTEEELAAFRGL
-472 RALGG
+472 SEPNRERMEQHRA
-477 ELNPAQVAADA
+477 
-488 EYTTREILA
+488 
-497 GLQEPAEDDEDSEE
+497 

-527 GTKVPRSDEVSSEEE
+527 GTKVPRSDEN
-542 VVANAKVEDITALLK
+542 VVTNARPMDILTFMEKVRNGDIIANSGGDCRADNPMECWKHGAKLTNALLESGYTHAELDK
-557 EEEEALEDDG
+557 MDEIPNWGLLPQGECKKDAMDSLKKIANTPLVNKNFTEPIEVSVTGGSAGKIVSGNAVGQTFVG
-567 LVMNAGN
+567 LVDSGVCDKDTAYRAHMTAAANIDTLFQNA
-574 PCRAKNPAKC
+574 PRMELQDL
-584 PYHGGFENPLVGKTG
+584 YHMQDTRDEAIHFYSPFTVEGVEKPLTADISIMKFKGRNNRT
-599 NAKSLGLPDFSSAEV
+599 AYSLGLRVQPPLPSS
-614 KGEPSLKRTKSKVA
+614 
-628 DALMRGGIEVKTVDG
+628 GGHQE
-643 DSVTF
+643 S
-648 NGEVPDHWLGLDGKQ
+648 
-663 PKTRKE
+663 
-669 RDKRYSR
+669 
-676 LGDALRATVYPHEIW
+676 
-691 EHHGK
+691 
-696 KVYVRKYRTPDG
+696 
-708 KNFTMAGVIKE
+708 
-719 NGVARTYYW
+719 
-728 DKPEEMEKTRQG
+728 
-740 KLLYCRTK
+740 

>member
-88 WDVLIDARAVGENA
+88 WDVLIDARAVGEDA
-102 ALQALAEA
+102 AMQALAEA

-170 WCYNELAETS
+170 WCYNEAAETS
-180 CTRTEPIDMSA
+180 CARVEPIDMSA
-191 VILREV
+191 VILREI

-350 GMPVLVYFTLTQPV
+350 GEPVLVYFTLTQPV

-400 EEVQSMNYEVR
+400 EE
-411 SEGSAPAAPVMN
+411 AAPQPPMMN
-423 IGTSV
+423 TNPHTPGTP
-428 SAPAELRRDEED
+428 PAEPVLNAGETLEKPNQDE
-440 PCSDGIVA
+440 
-448 NANSDLEDA
+448 
-457 SDSEPPLNDGELAAL
+457 EPPLTEEELAAFRGL
-472 RALGG
+472 SEPNRERMEQHRA
-477 ELNPAQVAADA
+477 
-488 EYTTREILA
+488 
-497 GLQEPAEDDEDSEE
+497 

-520 ADLDGES
+520 ADLDA
-527 GTKVPRSDEVSSEEE
+527 PADDEEEE
-542 VVANAKVEDITALLK
+542 VVANGCTKPGCPKHPRKGDSTGAMRPKQKGARGSKGKADLGKTGSPKLAEPGDSERKVKDVLK
-557 EEEEALEDDG
+557 
-567 LVMNAGN
+567 
-574 PCRAKNPAKC
+574 R
-584 PYHGGFENPLVGKTG
+584 GFEDAKKGKKVSTGVQVGSHEVVFAPGDVEHWGTHHAERPEHPQKISSERLSETVLHGERRNARRNEVTMTRKKDVVILAPENQPSIAPGEGLKPKKANERLVGK
-599 NAKSLGLPDFSSAEV
+599 NW
-614 KGEPSLKRTKSKVA
+614 LKK
-628 DALMRGGIEVKTVDG
+628 
-643 DSVTF
+643 
-648 NGEVPDHWLGLDGKQ
+648 
-663 PKTRKE
+663 
-669 RDKRYSR
+669 
-676 LGDALRATVYPHEIW
+676 
-691 EHHGK
+691 
-696 KVYVRKYRTPDG
+696 
-708 KNFTMAGVIKE
+708 
-719 NGVARTYYW
+719 
-728 DKPEEMEKTRQG
+728 
-740 KLLYCRTK
+740 

>member
-1 MSNAKNKHRNIRK
+1 MSNAKNKHKNIRK

-23 HDLLRAKRTQNP
+23 HDLLRAKRTRNP
-35 LSGLNPAKV
+35 LSELNPATV

-79 RQSALGEME
+79 RQAALGEME
-88 WDVLIDARAVGENA
+88 WDVLMDARAVGEDA
-102 ALQALAEA
+102 ALQARAEA

-120 EVENLS
+120 AVENLS

-131 LGLANFRRYSA
+131 LGLADFRRYSA
-142 LEVLPAGG
+142 LEVLPAGS

-170 WCYNELAETS
+170 WCYNENAETS
-180 CTRTEPIDMSA
+180 CTRAEPIDMSA

-212 EAAIDG
+212 EAAVDG

-231 FFKMPPGTSDAQR
+231 FFKMPPGTSDDQR
-244 DEFAAIIKEIS
+244 DEYASIIKEIS
-255 SDGSGVYPDGGEI
+255 SDGAGVYPDGGEI

-335 INRQYVRRRIAAEFP
+335 INRQYVRRRIAAQFP
-350 GMPVLVYFTLTQPV
+350 GEPVLVYFKLTPPV

-400 EEVQSMNYEVR
+400 EEVQSTNYDLRVPH
-411 SEGSAPAAPVMN
+411 PAQQVPVMN
-423 IGTSV
+423 NGTEV
-428 SAPAELRRDEED
+428 
-440 PCSDGIVA
+440 PCSDGMVL

-457 SDSEPPLNDGELAAL
+457 ADGESPLTEDELAAFRGL
-472 RALGG
+472 R
-477 ELNPAQVAADA
+477 EPN
-488 EYTTREILA
+488 RERMEQHRA
-497 GLQEPAEDDEDSEE
+497 

-520 ADLDGES
+520 ADLDLRFTNDDLRFESSAPAAQGE
-527 GTKVPRSDEVSSEEE
+527 EEE
-542 VVANAKVEDITALLK
+542 VVTNGCTKPGCPKHPRKGDVTGAMRPKQKGGRSSKGKADLGKTGSPKLAEPGDSERKVKEVLK
-557 EEEEALEDDG
+557 
-567 LVMNAGN
+567 
-574 PCRAKNPAKC
+574 R
-584 PYHGGFENPLVGKTG
+584 GFEDAKKGKKVSTGVQVGSHEVVFAPGDIEHWGTHHAERPEHPKEISSERLSETVMHGERKNARRNEVTMTRKDDVVILAPERQPSIAPGEGLKPKKANERLVGK
-599 NAKSLGLPDFSSAEV
+599 NW
-614 KGEPSLKRTKSKVA
+614 LKK
-628 DALMRGGIEVKTVDG
+628 
-643 DSVTF
+643 
-648 NGEVPDHWLGLDGKQ
+648 
-663 PKTRKE
+663 
-669 RDKRYSR
+669 
-676 LGDALRATVYPHEIW
+676 
-691 EHHGK
+691 
-696 KVYVRKYRTPDG
+696 
-708 KNFTMAGVIKE
+708 
-719 NGVARTYYW
+719 
-728 DKPEEMEKTRQG
+728 
-740 KLLYCRTK
+740 

>member
-68 YDDMLGTVLER
+68 YDDMLGTVLNR

-88 WDVLIDARAVGENA
+88 WDVLIDARAVGEDA
-102 ALQALAEA
+102 AMQALAEE
-110 QQDYITRRLR
+110 QQVFITRRLR
-120 EVENLS
+120 AVENLS

-131 LGLANFRRYSA
+131 LGLADFRRYSA
-142 LEVLPAGG
+142 LEVIQEVRGTNYEVRS
-150 GERWL
+150 ERWL

-170 WCYNELAETS
+170 WCYNENAETS
-180 CTRTEPIDMSA
+180 CTRVEPIDMSA
-191 VILREV
+191 VLLREV

-231 FFKMPPGTSDAQR
+231 FFKMPPGTSDDQR
-244 DEFAAIIKEIS
+244 DEYASIIKEIS
-255 SDGSGVYPDGGEI
+255 SDGAGVYPDGGEI

-335 INRQYVRRRIAAEFP
+335 INRQYVRRRLAAQFP
-350 GMPVLVYFTLTQPV
+350 GQPVLVYFTLTPPV

-400 EEVQSMNYEVR
+400 EE
-411 SEGSAPAAPVMN
+411 AAPQPPMMN
-423 IGTSV
+423 TNSHTSGTP
-428 SAPAELRRDEED
+428 PAEPVLNAGETLEKPNREE
-440 PCSDGIVA
+440 
-448 NANSDLEDA
+448 
-457 SDSEPPLNDGELAAL
+457 EPPLTEDELAAFRGL
-472 RALGG
+472 SEPNRERMEQHRA
-477 ELNPAQVAADA
+477 
-488 EYTTREILA
+488 
-497 GLQEPAEDDEDSEE
+497 

-527 GTKVPRSDEVSSEEE
+527 GTKVPRSDEN
-542 VVANAKVEDITALLK
+542 VVANARPMDILTFMEKVRNGDIIANSGGDCRADNPMECWKHGVKLTNALLESGYTH
-557 EEEEALEDDG
+557 EELDKIDEIPNWGLLPQGECKKDAMDSLKKIANTPLVNKNFTEPIEVSVTGGSAGKIVSSNAVGQTFVG
-567 LVMNAGN
+567 LVDSGVCDKDTAYRAHMTAAANIDTLFQNA
-574 PCRAKNPAKC
+574 PRMELQDL
-584 PYHGGFENPLVGKTG
+584 YHMQDTRDEAIHFYSPFTVEGVEKPLTADISIMKFKGRNSRT
-599 NAKSLGLPDFSSAEV
+599 AYSLGLRVQPPLPSS
-614 KGEPSLKRTKSKVA
+614 
-628 DALMRGGIEVKTVDG
+628 GGHQE
-643 DSVTF
+643 S
-648 NGEVPDHWLGLDGKQ
+648 
-663 PKTRKE
+663 
-669 RDKRYSR
+669 
-676 LGDALRATVYPHEIW
+676 
-691 EHHGK
+691 
-696 KVYVRKYRTPDG
+696 
-708 KNFTMAGVIKE
+708 
-719 NGVARTYYW
+719 
-728 DKPEEMEKTRQG
+728 
-740 KLLYCRTK
+740 

>member
-88 WDVLIDARAVGENA
+88 WDVLIDARAVGEDA

-180 CTRTEPIDMSA
+180 CTRTEPIDMST

-212 EAAIDG
+212 ESSIDG
-218 WDSFLEVFGNPAL
+218 WDSFLEVYGNPAL

-350 GMPVLVYFTLTQPV
+350 GQPVLVYFTLTQPV

-400 EEVQSMNYEVR
+400 EEVQSTNYDLR
-411 SEGSAPAAPVMN
+411 SENHAPQVPVMN
-423 IGTSV
+423 IGTEV
-428 SAPAELRRDEED
+428 

-457 SDSEPPLNDGELAAL
+457 SDSEPPLNDSELAAL

-477 ELNPAQVAADA
+477 ELNPVQVAADA
-488 EYTTREILA
+488 QYAAREM
-497 GLQEPAEDDEDSEE
+497 EE
-511 EVEQALRAA
+511 GVEQALRAG
-520 ADLDGES
+520 ADLDA
-527 GTKVPRSDEVSSEEE
+527 PDEEEEDSEEPSTPQSGYAEPRE
-542 VVANAKVEDITALLK
+542 VVANGCTKPGCPKHPRQGVRSSKGNPRAKRNKTNIPAKLPPNATDGELEKALEKKLNDADAGKGNQEVTRGDERYTISVKRANHRKKHK
-557 EEEEALEDDG
+557 EEGANNKIIAKT
-567 LVMNAGN
+567 LVQSD
-574 PCRAKNPAKC
+574 
-584 PYHGGFENPLVGKTG
+584 FEK
-599 NAKSLGLPDFSSAEV
+599 
-614 KGEPSLKRTKSKVA
+614 
-628 DALMRGGIEVKTVDG
+628 DG
-643 DSVTF
+643 D
-648 NGEVPDHWLGLDGKQ
+648 E
-663 PKTRKE
+663 
-669 RDKRYSR
+669 
-676 LGDALRATVYPHEIW
+676 
-691 EHHGK
+691 
-696 KVYVRKYRTPDG
+696 
-708 KNFTMAGVIKE
+708 
-719 NGVARTYYW
+719 GVAYTQGVKVVKQTDPNTGGTDIPTAYKE
-728 DKPEEMEKTRQG
+728 DKVRLARKKMPQS
-740 KLLYCRTK
+740 

>member
-1 MSNAKNKHRNIRK
+1 MSQAKNKHRSIRK

-23 HDLLRAKRTQNP
+23 HDLLRAKRIQNP

-68 YDDMLGTVLER
+68 YDDMLGTVLNR

-88 WDVLIDARAVGENA
+88 WDVLVDARAVGEDA
-102 ALQALAEA
+102 AMKALAEA
-110 QQDYITRRLR
+110 QQGFITRRLR

-131 LGLANFRRYSA
+131 LGMADFRRYSA
-142 LEVLPAGG
+142 LEVLAADS

-170 WCYNELAETS
+170 WCYNENAETS
-180 CTRTEPIDMSA
+180 CTRVEPIDMSA

-212 EAAIDG
+212 EAAVDG

-231 FFKMPPGTSDAQR
+231 FFKMPPGTSDERR
-244 DEFAAIIKEIS
+244 DEYADIIKAIS
-255 SDGSGVYPDGGEI
+255 GDGAGVYPDGGEI

-335 INRQYVRRRIAAEFP
+335 INRQYVRRRIAAQFP
-350 GMPVLVYFTLTQPV
+350 GQPVLVYFTLTPPV

-379 GQRWRATDEAVSE
+379 GQRWRASDEAVSE

-400 EEVQSMNYEVR
+400 EDAPQQSLPLIMNTGR
-411 SEGSAPAAPVMN
+411 QLTDAKSAPVLNA
-423 IGTSV
+423 SE
-428 SAPAELRRDEED
+428 SLRKQHTEVEND
-440 PCSDGIVA
+440 
-448 NANSDLEDA
+448 
-457 SDSEPPLNDGELAAL
+457 PPLTNGELAAFAAL
-472 RALGG
+472 RHP
-477 ELNPAQVAADA
+477 N
-488 EYTTREILA
+488 RERMEQHRI
-497 GLQEPAEDDEDSEE
+497 

-520 ADLDGES
+520 ADLDES
-527 GTKVPRSDEVSSEEE
+527 AGHEKE
-542 VVANAKVEDITALLK
+542 VVVNGCTKPGCPKHPRKGDVTGALKRQKKGGRGSKGNPKNPTTRSNTPLKAAPGANAQAQVDAAEHAIKATEKKGRVQGAAHADGKPVNVDAGHPDYYGTRHAGRHFRPGDTDRRSTARAIGVGETEKVD
-557 EEEEALEDDG
+557 
-567 LVMNAGN
+567 
-574 PCRAKNPAKC
+574 
-584 PYHGGFENPLVGKTG
+584 
-599 NAKSLGLPDFSSAEV
+599 
-614 KGEPSLKRTKSKVA
+614 
-628 DALMRGGIEVKTVDG
+628 GGIARV
-643 DSVTF
+643 
-648 NGEVPDHWLGLDGKQ
+648 H
-663 PKTRKE
+663 R
-669 RDKRYSR
+669 
-676 LGDALRATVYPHEIW
+676 
-691 EHHGK
+691 GK
-696 KVYVRKYRTPDG
+696 KAILKPDRERNG
-708 KNFTMAGVIKE
+708 MKLITGYKNSPSRELRPTD
-719 NGVARTYYW
+719 R
-728 DKPEEMEKTRQG
+728 
-740 KLLYCRTK
+740 

>member
-88 WDVLIDARAVGENA
+88 WDVLIDARAVGEDA
-102 ALQALAEA
+102 ALQARAEA

-142 LEVLPAGG
+142 LEVLPAGS

-170 WCYNELAETS
+170 WCYNEAAETS
-180 CTRTEPIDMSA
+180 CARVEPIDMSA

-212 EAAIDG
+212 ESSIDG
-218 WDSFLEVFGNPAL
+218 WDSFLEVYGNPAL

-280 FSSRAEWCDKALVRR
+280 FSRRAEWCDKALVRR

-350 GMPVLVYFTLTQPV
+350 GEPVLVYFTLTQPV

-400 EEVQSMNYEVR
+400 EE
-411 SEGSAPAAPVMN
+411 AAPQPPMMN
-423 IGTSV
+423 TNPHTPGTP
-428 SAPAELRRDEED
+428 PAEPVLNAGETLEKPNQEE
-440 PCSDGIVA
+440 
-448 NANSDLEDA
+448 
-457 SDSEPPLNDGELAAL
+457 EPPLTEEELAAFRGL
-472 RALGG
+472 R
-477 ELNPAQVAADA
+477 EPN
-488 EYTTREILA
+488 RERMEQHRA
-497 GLQEPAEDDEDSEE
+497 

-527 GTKVPRSDEVSSEEE
+527 GTNVPRSDEN

-574 PCRAKNPAKC
+574 PCRSKNPAKC

>member
-1 MSNAKNKHRNIRK
+1 MSQANKKHKNIRK
-14 GGHVKTVRY
+14 GGRVKVVRY

-68 YDDMLGTVLER
+68 FDDMLGTVLER

-88 WDVLIDARAVGENA
+88 WDVLIDARAVGA
-102 ALQALAEA
+102 MSLAGGSLSTPTQGGKSDLQMLAEA
-110 QQDYITRRLR
+110 QQDFITRRLR
-120 EVENLS
+120 GVENLS

-142 LEVLPAGG
+142 LEVLPAGS

-170 WCYNELAETS
+170 WCYNETAETS

-231 FFKMPPGTSDAQR
+231 FFKMPPGTSDDQR
-244 DEFAAIIKEIS
+244 DEYAAIIKEIS
-255 SDGSGVYPDGGEI
+255 SDGGGVYPDGGEI
-268 HTVETSAANADA
+268 HTVESSAANADA

-350 GMPVLVYFTLTQPV
+350 GEPVLVYFTLTQPV
-364 INDRAATVNMLCQLA
+364 INDRVATVNMLCQLA

-400 EEVQSMNYEVR
+400 EEVQSTNYEVR
-411 SEGSAPAAPVMN
+411 SENSAPAAQVPVMN
-423 IGTSV
+423 IGTEV
-428 SAPAELRRDEED
+428 
-440 PCSDGIVA
+440 PCSDGVVV

-457 SDSEPPLNDGELAAL
+457 ANGEPPLTEDEL
-472 RALGG
+472 
-477 ELNPAQVAADA
+477 
-488 EYTTREILA
+488 
-497 GLQEPAEDDEDSEE
+497 
-511 EVEQALRAA
+511 
-520 ADLDGES
+520 
-527 GTKVPRSDEVSSEEE
+527 
-542 VVANAKVEDITALLK
+542 
-557 EEEEALEDDG
+557 
-567 LVMNAGN
+567 
-574 PCRAKNPAKC
+574 
-584 PYHGGFENPLVGKTG
+584 
-599 NAKSLGLPDFSSAEV
+599 
-614 KGEPSLKRTKSKVA
+614 
-628 DALMRGGIEVKTVDG
+628 
-643 DSVTF
+643 
-648 NGEVPDHWLGLDGKQ
+648 
-663 PKTRKE
+663 
-669 RDKRYSR
+669 
-676 LGDALRATVYPHEIW
+676 
-691 EHHGK
+691 
-696 KVYVRKYRTPDG
+696 
-708 KNFTMAGVIKE
+708 
-719 NGVARTYYW
+719 
-728 DKPEEMEKTRQG
+728 
-740 KLLYCRTK
+740 

>member
-1 MSNAKNKHRNIRK
+1 MAAMPQEVRSKDFFMSNAKNKHRNIRK

-68 YDDMLGTVLER
+68 YDDMLGTVLNR

-88 WDVLIDARAVGENA
+88 WDVLIDARAVGEDA
-102 ALQALAEA
+102 AMQALAEE
-110 QQDYITRRLR
+110 QQDFITRRLR
-120 EVENLS
+120 AVENLS

-142 LEVLPAGG
+142 LEVLPAGS

-170 WCYNELAETS
+170 WCYNEAAETS
-180 CTRTEPIDMSA
+180 CTRVEPIDMSA

-231 FFKMPPGTSDAQR
+231 FFKMPPGTSDDQR
-244 DEFAAIIKEIS
+244 DEYASIIKEIS
-255 SDGSGVYPDGGEI
+255 SDGAGVYPDGGEI

-335 INRQYVRRRIAAEFP
+335 INRQYVRRRLAAQFP
-350 GMPVLVYFTLTQPV
+350 GQPVLVYFTLTPPV

-400 EEVQSMNYEVR
+400 EEVQSTNYPSSPIGYAEAGEVR
-411 SEGSAPAAPVMN
+411 RENSAPAVQVPVMN
-423 IGTSV
+423 AG
-428 SAPAELRRDEED
+428 AMPDKPNREE
-440 PCSDGIVA
+440 
-448 NANSDLEDA
+448 
-457 SDSEPPLNDGELAAL
+457 EPPLTEGELAAFA
-472 RALGG
+472 ALQYP
-477 ELNPAQVAADA
+477 N
-488 EYTTREILA
+488 RERME
-497 GLQEPAEDDEDSEE
+497 QHRE

-527 GTKVPRSDEVSSEEE
+527 GTKVPRSDEN

-584 PYHGGFENPLVGKTG
+584 PYHGGFENPLVGKRG
-599 NAKSLGLPDFSSAEV
+599 DAKSLGLPDFSTDEV
-614 KGEPSLKRTKSKVA
+614 KGDPALERVKSKVA

-643 DSVTF
+643 DTVTF
-648 NGEVPDHWLGLDGKQ
+648 NGEVPDHWLGLDGSKKK
-663 PKTRKE
+663 PKWQ

-691 EHHGK
+691 ENGDK
-696 KVYVRKYRTPDG
+696 KVYIRKYQPKKG
-708 KNFTMAGVIKE
+708 GSFTMAGVIRE

-728 DKPEEMEKTRQG
+728 DSPKDMEHERRG

>member
-88 WDVLIDARAVGENA
+88 WDVLIDARAVGEDA

-142 LEVLPAGG
+142 LEVLPAGS

-170 WCYNELAETS
+170 WCYNETAETS

-350 GMPVLVYFTLTQPV
+350 GEPVLVYFTLTQPV

-400 EEVQSMNYEVR
+400 EE
-411 SEGSAPAAPVMN
+411 AAPQPPMMN
-423 IGTSV
+423 TNPHTPGTP
-428 SAPAELRRDEED
+428 PAEPVLNAGETLEKPNQEE
-440 PCSDGIVA
+440 
-448 NANSDLEDA
+448 
-457 SDSEPPLNDGELAAL
+457 EPPLTEEELAAFRGL
-472 RALGG
+472 SEPNRERMEQHRA
-477 ELNPAQVAADA
+477 
-488 EYTTREILA
+488 
-497 GLQEPAEDDEDSEE
+497 

-520 ADLDGES
+520 ADLDA
-527 GTKVPRSDEVSSEEE
+527 PADDEEEE
-542 VVANAKVEDITALLK
+542 VVANGCTKPGCPKHPRKGDSTGAMRPKQKGARGSKGKADLGKTGSPKLAEPGDSERKVKDVLK
-557 EEEEALEDDG
+557 
-567 LVMNAGN
+567 
-574 PCRAKNPAKC
+574 R
-584 PYHGGFENPLVGKTG
+584 GFEDAKKGKKLSTGVQVGSHEVVFAPGDVEHWGTHHAERPEHPQKISSERLAETVMHGERRNDRRNEVTMTRKNDVVILAPENQPSIAPGEGLKPKKANERLVGK
-599 NAKSLGLPDFSSAEV
+599 NW
-614 KGEPSLKRTKSKVA
+614 LKK
-628 DALMRGGIEVKTVDG
+628 
-643 DSVTF
+643 
-648 NGEVPDHWLGLDGKQ
+648 
-663 PKTRKE
+663 
-669 RDKRYSR
+669 
-676 LGDALRATVYPHEIW
+676 
-691 EHHGK
+691 
-696 KVYVRKYRTPDG
+696 
-708 KNFTMAGVIKE
+708 
-719 NGVARTYYW
+719 
-728 DKPEEMEKTRQG
+728 
-740 KLLYCRTK
+740 

>member
-88 WDVLIDARAVGENA
+88 WDVLIDARAVGEDA
-102 ALQALAEA
+102 ALQARAEA

-142 LEVLPAGG
+142 LEVLPAGS

-280 FSSRAEWCDKALVRR
+280 FSRRAEWCDKALVRR

-350 GMPVLVYFTLTQPV
+350 GEPVLVYFTLTQPV

-400 EEVQSMNYEVR
+400 EE
-411 SEGSAPAAPVMN
+411 AAPQPPMMN
-423 IGTSV
+423 TNPHTPGTP
-428 SAPAELRRDEED
+428 SAEPVLNAGETLEKPNQEE
-440 PCSDGIVA
+440 
-448 NANSDLEDA
+448 
-457 SDSEPPLNDGELAAL
+457 EPPLTEEELAAFRGL
-472 RALGG
+472 SEPNRERMEQHRA
-477 ELNPAQVAADA
+477 
-488 EYTTREILA
+488 
-497 GLQEPAEDDEDSEE
+497 

-520 ADLDGES
+520 ADLDA
-527 GTKVPRSDEVSSEEE
+527 PADDEEEE
-542 VVANAKVEDITALLK
+542 VVANGCTKPGCPKHPRKGDSTGAMRPKQKGARGSKGKADLGKTGSPKLAEPGDSERKVKDVLK
-557 EEEEALEDDG
+557 
-567 LVMNAGN
+567 
-574 PCRAKNPAKC
+574 R
-584 PYHGGFENPLVGKTG
+584 GFEDAKKGKKLSTGVQVGSHEVVFAPGDVEHWGTHHAERPEHPQKISSERLAETVMHGECRNDRRNEVTMTRKNDVVILAPENQPSIAPGEGLKPKKANERLVGK
-599 NAKSLGLPDFSSAEV
+599 NW
-614 KGEPSLKRTKSKVA
+614 LKK
-628 DALMRGGIEVKTVDG
+628 
-643 DSVTF
+643 
-648 NGEVPDHWLGLDGKQ
+648 
-663 PKTRKE
+663 
-669 RDKRYSR
+669 
-676 LGDALRATVYPHEIW
+676 
-691 EHHGK
+691 
-696 KVYVRKYRTPDG
+696 
-708 KNFTMAGVIKE
+708 
-719 NGVARTYYW
+719 
-728 DKPEEMEKTRQG
+728 
-740 KLLYCRTK
+740 

>member
-88 WDVLIDARAVGENA
+88 WDVLIDARAVGEDA
-102 ALQALAEA
+102 ALQARAEA

-131 LGLANFRRYSA
+131 LRLANFRRYSA
-142 LEVLPAGG
+142 LEVLPAGS

-350 GMPVLVYFTLTQPV
+350 GEPVLVYFTLTQPV

-392 EVGVEVHT
+392 EVGVEVHP
-400 EEVQSMNYEVR
+400 EEVQSTNYEVR
-411 SEGSAPAAPVMN
+411 SENSAPAVQVPVLN
-423 IGTSV
+423 AGETLEK
-428 SAPAELRRDEED
+428 PNQEE
-440 PCSDGIVA
+440 
-448 NANSDLEDA
+448 
-457 SDSEPPLNDGELAAL
+457 EPPLTEEELAAFRGL
-472 RALGG
+472 SEPNRERMEQHRA
-477 ELNPAQVAADA
+477 
-488 EYTTREILA
+488 
-497 GLQEPAEDDEDSEE
+497 

-520 ADLDGES
+520 ADLDA
-527 GTKVPRSDEVSSEEE
+527 PADDEEEE
-542 VVANAKVEDITALLK
+542 VVANGCTKPGCPKHPRKGDSTGAMMHQKK
-557 EEEEALEDDG
+557 G
-567 LVMNAGN
+567 SRGSKGN
-574 PCRAKNPAKC
+574 PSATKNKTNIPSELPPNATDGELSRQLKKGLDDTDAHKGNRRVSRGDEV
-584 PYHGGFENPLVGKTG
+584 YEITQERSDHRRKHQKQKTTNENIARTMTQGDFEKDGHDAVAYRKDTKVVKSTNDDTG
-599 NAKSLGLPDFSSAEV
+599 AQDVTTAYVEH
-614 KGEPSLKRTKSKVA
+614 EYRLKRQK
-628 DALMRGGIEVKTVDG
+628 
-643 DSVTF
+643 
-648 NGEVPDHWLGLDGKQ
+648 GKPQ
-663 PKTRKE
+663 
-669 RDKRYSR
+669 S
-676 LGDALRATVYPHEIW
+676 
-691 EHHGK
+691 
-696 KVYVRKYRTPDG
+696 
-708 KNFTMAGVIKE
+708 
-719 NGVARTYYW
+719 
-728 DKPEEMEKTRQG
+728 
-740 KLLYCRTK
+740 

>member
-14 GGHVKTVRY
+14 GGTVKTVRY

-68 YDDMLGTVLER
+68 YDDMLGTVLNR

-88 WDVLIDARAVGENA
+88 WDVLIDARAVGEDA
-102 ALQALAEA
+102 AMQALAEE
-110 QQDYITRRLR
+110 QQDFITRRLR
-120 EVENLS
+120 AVENLS

-131 LGLANFRRYSA
+131 LGLADFRRYSA
-142 LEVLPAGG
+142 LEVLTAGG

-170 WCYNELAETS
+170 WCYNENAETS
-180 CTRTEPIDMSA
+180 CTRVEPIDMSA
-191 VILREV
+191 VLLREV

-231 FFKMPPGTSDAQR
+231 FFKMPPGTSDDQR
-244 DEFAAIIKEIS
+244 DEYASIIKEIS
-255 SDGSGVYPDGGEI
+255 SDGAGVYPDGGEI

-350 GMPVLVYFTLTQPV
+350 GEPVLVYFTLTQPM

-400 EEVQSMNYEVR
+400 EE
-411 SEGSAPAAPVMN
+411 AAPQPPMMN
-423 IGTSV
+423 TNPHTLGTP
-428 SAPAELRRDEED
+428 PAEPVLNAGETLEKPNREE
-440 PCSDGIVA
+440 
-448 NANSDLEDA
+448 
-457 SDSEPPLNDGELAAL
+457 EPPLTEDELAAFRGL
-472 RALGG
+472 SEPNRERMEQHRA
-477 ELNPAQVAADA
+477 
-488 EYTTREILA
+488 
-497 GLQEPAEDDEDSEE
+497 

-527 GTKVPRSDEVSSEEE
+527 GTKVPSSDEESSEEE
-542 VVANAKVEDITALLK
+542 VVANGCNKPDCPKHPRLMDVTGSNRHK
-557 EEEEALEDDG
+557 QKG
-567 LVMNAGN
+567 SRGSSGN
-574 PCRAKNPAKC
+574 P
-584 PYHGGFENPLVGKTG
+584 
-599 NAKSLGLPDFSSAEV
+599 NAK
-614 KGEPSLKRTKSKVA
+614 KRNSN
-628 DALMRGGIEVKTVDG
+628 
-643 DSVTF
+643 S
-648 NGEVPDHWLGLDGKQ
+648 DGKQ
-663 PKTRKE
+663 AKNEVSESGESRPKERPVYNPKASIPQEELKKSSDFMKTQEGRKLSAWKEKSQNKTRRDGVTFSQVHEPIVSSNKRTSERINELVESAEDRFPSRVLTMQEQSFHHALRHNLSDEEIGLIPAVYNRWNRMTKEKKGNVVFE
-669 RDKRYSR
+669 RDFGAETYR
-676 LGDALRATVYPHEIW
+676 LVVSLG
-691 EHHGK
+691 
-696 KVYVRKYRTPDG
+696 G
-708 KNFTMAGVIKE
+708 KN
-719 NGVARTYYW
+719 
-728 DKPEEMEKTRQG
+728 KTVGGEHTCNFVTFYRVTQN
-740 KLLYCRTK
+740 

>member
-88 WDVLIDARAVGENA
+88 WDVLIDARAVGEDA
-102 ALQALAEA
+102 ALQARAEA

-142 LEVLPAGG
+142 LEVLPAGS

-170 WCYNELAETS
+170 WCYNEAAETS
-180 CTRTEPIDMSA
+180 CARVEPIDMSA

-350 GMPVLVYFTLTQPV
+350 GEPVLVYFTLTQPV

-400 EEVQSMNYEVR
+400 ED
-411 SEGSAPAAPVMN
+411 AAPQPPMMN
-423 IGTSV
+423 TNPHTPGTP
-428 SAPAELRRDEED
+428 PAEPVLNAGETLEKPNQEE
-440 PCSDGIVA
+440 
-448 NANSDLEDA
+448 
-457 SDSEPPLNDGELAAL
+457 EPPLTEEELAAFRGL
-472 RALGG
+472 SEPNRERMEQHRA
-477 ELNPAQVAADA
+477 
-488 EYTTREILA
+488 
-497 GLQEPAEDDEDSEE
+497 

-520 ADLDGES
+520 ADLDA
-527 GTKVPRSDEVSSEEE
+527 PDEDDEE
-542 VVANAKVEDITALLK
+542 VVANGCTKPDCPKHPRRMDSTGSIRPK
-557 EEEEALEDDG
+557 QKG
-567 LVMNAGN
+567 SRGSSGN
-574 PCRAKNPAKC
+574 PNAKKKNANSGKKPAKEKGKESGE
-584 PYHGGFENPLVGKTG
+584 PRLHEKPAYNPKASIPQEELKKSSDFMKSTEGQKLSAWKEKSQNKTRRDGVIFSQVHEPIVSSNIRTAEKINELVESPENRFPSRVLTMQEQSFHHALRHNLSDEEIGLIPAVYNRWDRMTKEKNGNIVFEREFGTETYRLV
-599 NAKSLGLPDFSSAEV
+599 ASLGG
-614 KGEPSLKRTKSKVA
+614 KN
-628 DALMRGGIEVKTVDG
+628 KTVGG
-643 DSVTF
+643 DHTCNFVTF
-648 NGEVPDHWLGLDGKQ
+648 
-663 PKTRKE
+663 
-669 RDKRYSR
+669 
-676 LGDALRATVYPHEIW
+676 
-691 EHHGK
+691 
-696 KVYVRKYRTPDG
+696 YRVTQ
-708 KNFTMAGVIKE
+708 N
-719 NGVARTYYW
+719 
-728 DKPEEMEKTRQG
+728 
-740 KLLYCRTK
+740 